1 MNALAEA
8 AAERPAE
15 PSQPGSEPATRA
27 PEQPG
32 SAPLALPGA
41 DAPGEAWDAF
51 YARLGRPQS
60 PEGYEFA
67 LPTDLPAD
75 LPYDAES
82 AARYKAWSHAAGLT
96 PRQAQ
101 SLHDAFVRD
110 QAQAYAR
117 HDTAFRARGEE
128 THRALVRD
136 WGEPTSRAYVENLQF
151 ADRFVANNG
160 GEALLGELKAGGLVS
175 GEGAV
180 LSPLL
185 AKAMARA
192 GRALYAEDQFVTGAR
207 PGRTP
212 DPARTLY
219 PHDPFLSRG

>member
-1 MNALAEA
+1 MTMQA
-8 AAERPAE
+8 AATETAAE
-15 PSQPGSEPATRA
+15 PSPAATAEPPRPSEQQAA
-27 PEQPG
+27 I
-32 SAPLALPGA
+32 PLAMPGA
-41 DAPGEAWDAF
+41 DAPAEAWDAF
-51 YARLGRPQS
+51 YARLGRPQT
-60 PEGYEFA
+60 PQGYEFA
-67 LPTDLPAD
+67 LPADLPAD
-75 LPYDAES
+75 LPYDADS

-117 HDTAFRARGEE
+117 HDSAFRARSEE
-128 THRALVRD
+128 AHRTLVQD
-136 WGEPTSRAYVENLQF
+136 WGEPQSRAYVENLQF
-151 ADRFVANNG
+151 ADRFIANNG

-175 GEGAV
+175 SEGAV

-192 GRALYAEDQFVTGAR
+192 GRALYVEDRFVTGSP
-207 PGRTP
+207 PGRAA

-219 PHDPFLSRG
+219 PHDPFVSRR